1 MVRRDTLRPCSSKG
15 AAIQPK
21 DESARNGCVSRK
33 LRLDTAGEEDE
44 GKKEEGENA
53 KNEGARR
60 MRDMRK

>member
-1 MVRRDTLRPCSSKG
+1 MWL
-15 AAIQPK
+15 A
-21 DESARNGCVSRK
+21 K

-60 MRDMRK
+60 MRDMRKSMLRTKGEGRRR